1 MISVN
6 KIIKEL
12 AKGVMGYL
20 RLRSI
25 VKFHH
30 VFSGAL
36 LLLFGPS
43 GHFLGGYGGDSC
55 FLGSFVV
62 IFNLPEIK
70 FGLQT
75 GKNKMKGQASIKK
88 QYGWKKCKGERSE
101 FPYFWHRVKLAEG
114 V

>member
-12 AKGVMGYL
+12 AKGVKGYL

-36 LLLFGPS
+36 LLLFGPP
-43 GHFLGGYGGDSC
+43 GRLLGGYGSGSSL
-55 FLGSFVV
+55 LGGFMV
-62 IFNLPEIK
+62 ILGFPEVR
-70 FGLQT
+70 FGL
-75 GKNKMKGQASIKK
+75 
-88 QYGWKKCKGERSE
+88 
-101 FPYFWHRVKLAEG
+101 
-114 V
+114 